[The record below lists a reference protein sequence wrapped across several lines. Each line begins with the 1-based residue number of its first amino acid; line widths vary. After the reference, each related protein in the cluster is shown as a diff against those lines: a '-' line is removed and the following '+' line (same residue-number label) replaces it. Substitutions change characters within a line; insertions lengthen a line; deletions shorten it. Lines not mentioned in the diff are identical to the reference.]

1 MLYDVEKKQ
10 IMLDTLENRVS
21 SIVDVCIALIQEGY
35 IPNKNK
41 SVKLSW
47 SAILIDAFNNIDV
60 LSIEQHNELEELYS
74 KVMSL

>member
-10 IMLDTLENRVS
+10 MMLDTLENRVS

-41 SVKLSW
+41 NVKLSW

>member
-10 IMLDTLENRVS
+10 MMLDALDARVS

-41 SVKLSW
+41 STKLSW
-47 SAILIDAFNNIDV
+47 STILIDAFNNIDV
-60 LSIEQHNELEELYS
+60 LSVEQHNELEELYS
-74 KVMSL
+74 KVMTL

>member
-10 IMLDTLENRVS
+10 IMLDTLNNRVS

>member
-10 IMLDTLENRVS
+10 MMLDALDVRVS

-47 SAILIDAFNNIDV
+47 STILIDAFSNIDV
-60 LSIEQHNELEELYS
+60 LSTEQHNNLEELYS
-74 KVMSL
+74 KVMTL

>member
-10 IMLDTLENRVS
+10 MVLDTLENRVS

-41 SVKLSW
+41 SIKLSW

>member
-1 MLYDVEKKQ
+1 MLYDAEKKQ
-10 IMLDTLENRVS
+10 DMLDTLENRVS
-21 SIVDVCIALIQEGY
+21 SIVDVCIALINEGY

-41 SVKLSW
+41 TVKLSW

-60 LSIEQHNELEELYS
+60 LSAEQHNELEELYS

>member
-10 IMLDTLENRVS
+10 IMLDALDARVS
-21 SIVDVCIALIQEGY
+21 SIIDVCIALIQEGY

-47 SAILIDAFNNIDV
+47 STILIDAFSNIDV
-60 LSIEQHNELEELYS
+60 LSTEQHNNLEELYS

>member
-1 MLYDVEKKQ
+1 MLYDAEKKQ
-10 IMLDTLENRVS
+10 DMLDTLNNRVS
-21 SIVDVCIALIQEGY
+21 SIVDVCVALTEEGY

-47 SAILIDAFNNIDV
+47 STILIDAFNNIDV

>member
-10 IMLDTLENRVS
+10 MMLDALDARVS

-47 SAILIDAFNNIDV
+47 STILIDAFNNIDV
-60 LSIEQHNELEELYS
+60 LSVEQHNELEELYS
-74 KVMSL
+74 KVMIL

>member
-10 IMLDTLENRVS
+10 MMLDTLENRVS

-41 SVKLSW
+41 RVKLSW

>member
-10 IMLDTLENRVS
+10 MMLDALDARVS

-47 SAILIDAFNNIDV
+47 STILIDAFNNIDV
-60 LSIEQHNELEELYS
+60 LSAEQHNNLEELYS

>member
-10 IMLDTLENRVS
+10 MMLDALDARVS
-21 SIVDVCIALIQEGY
+21 SIVDVCVALIQEGY

-41 SVKLSW
+41 NTKLSW
-47 SAILIDAFNNIDV
+47 STILIDAFNNIDV

-74 KVMSL
+74 KVMIL